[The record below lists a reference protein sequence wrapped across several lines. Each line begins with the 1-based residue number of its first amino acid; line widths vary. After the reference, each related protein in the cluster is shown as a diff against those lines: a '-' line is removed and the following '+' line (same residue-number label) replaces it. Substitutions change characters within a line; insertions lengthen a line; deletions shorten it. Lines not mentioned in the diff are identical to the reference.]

1 MKMPETFFSE
11 HGGDLVM
18 EKEELAHGEAL
29 SKSTDFS
36 LQQGDLLV
44 RGYFDTLQM
53 IQRMFLGN
61 GEGEEMNSTH
71 GSEEY
76 TKQLLYDFVRI
87 LFLSNRSSLGK
98 SVHGKMQIRYRD
110 SLT

>member
-1 MKMPETFFSE
+1 MKMPDMFFSE

-18 EKEELAHGEAL
+18 ESEELAHEEAL
-29 SKSTDFS
+29 SKSRDASMTH
-36 LQQGDLLV
+36 GDLLV

-61 GEGEEMNSTH
+61 EKGEERNSSH

-98 SVHGKMQIRYRD
+98 SEHGKVQIRYRMA
-110 SLT
+110 